1 MKPQSDVFEIIK
13 RTSRLL
19 QTGVVTGEPAW
30 FKAVLAHPPSTAD
43 AVQRVDIVKLR
54 KKHPHLSVKKM
65 MKPMEIV
72 YPEDRIRKLFYRQHP
87 WELTRPR
94 IVVEQ
99 DALDFQRC
107 DWSKLEQE
115 YKGLDGESVVQ
126 RTLWLIQKKRLS
138 QDEAYD
144 IARKEFYSLRV
155 KETIERQTAE
165 EEARMFGAVFSKS
178 YNERGIENE
187 AEALEVWKTRAQ
199 SVTKRMRSRFGMA
212 GDEEEEASREA
223 EVEN

>member
-30 FKAVLAHPPSTAD
+30 FKAVLAHPPTTAD

-54 KKHPHLSVKKM
+54 QKHPRLSVKKLM
-65 MKPMEIV
+65 RPMNIV
-72 YPEDRIRKLFYRQHP
+72 YHEDRIRSLFYSQHP

-99 DALDFQRC
+99 DALDFQRH

-115 YKGLDGESVVQ
+115 NKALDGESVVQ
-126 RTLWLIQKKRLS
+126 RTLWLEKNKGLRL
-138 QDEAYD
+138 DAAYD

-187 AEALEVWKTRAQ
+187 ARALEEWKTRAQ
-199 SVTKRMRSRFGMA
+199 SVTKRMQSRFGMA
-212 GDEEEEASREA
+212 GDEEGED
-223 EVEN
+223 

>member
-19 QTGVVTGEPAW
+19 QTGVVKGEPAW
-30 FKAVLAHPPSTAD
+30 FKAVLAHPPSTSD
-43 AVQRVDIVKLR
+43 TVQRVNIVQLR
-54 KKHPHLSVKKM
+54 QKHPHLSVKKL

-94 IVVEQ
+94 ILVEH

-107 DWSKLEQE
+107 DWSKIEQD
-115 YKGLDGESVVQ
+115 YKALDGESVVQ
-126 RTLWLIQKKRLS
+126 RSLWLMRNKELS

-178 YNERGIENE
+178 YNQRGLENE
-187 AEALEVWKTRAQ
+187 AESLEEWKTRAQ
-199 SVTKRMRSRFGMA
+199 TVTKRMQSRFGMA
-212 GDEEEEASREA
+212 GDEEEVSSPAGEGGL
-223 EVEN
+223 

>member
-1 MKPQSDVFEIIK
+1 MKPQSDVFEIVK

-30 FKAVLAHPPSTAD
+30 FKAVLAHPPTTAD
-43 AVQRVDIVKLR
+43 TVQRVDILKLR
-54 KKHPHLSVKKM
+54 QKYPGLSVKKM
-65 MKPMEIV
+65 MRPMKIV
-72 YPEDRIRKLFYRQHP
+72 YPEDRIRRLFYDQHP
-87 WELTRPR
+87 WELTRPK

-99 DALDFQRC
+99 DALDFQRH

-115 YKGLDGESVVQ
+115 HKSLDGESVVQ
-126 RTLWLIQKKRLS
+126 RTLWLMRNKQLS
-138 QDEAYD
+138 QDAAYD

-187 AEALEVWKTRAQ
+187 AKALDMWKIRAQ
-199 SVTKRMRSRFGMA
+199 SVTKRMQSRFDMA
-212 GDEEEEASREA
+212 GDEEEQEDIMDK
-223 EVEN
+223 

>member
-19 QTGVVTGEPAW
+19 QTGVVKGEPAW

-115 YKGLDGESVVQ
+115 HKGLDGESVVQ
-126 RTLWLIQKKRLS
+126 RTLWLIRKKRLS
-138 QDEAYD
+138 HDEAYD

-178 YNERGIENE
+178 YNKRGIENE
-187 AEALEVWKTRAQ
+187 AAALEEWKSRAQ

-212 GDEEEEASREA
+212 GDEEEASGEA
-223 EVEN
+223 EMDN